1 MVVHKGDGQRGVV
14 LDQGA
19 VQNLG
24 KVVIAA
30 LLGSLVH
37 VVVQGHVKQVHL
49 VAFLLEVFVQG
60 VQVLLPVF
68 AHGVEILSPVL
79 ADGGQEFLDELVID
93 VLDGV
98 QPHAVQVQFPGYPD
112 APFFHFFHH
121 FRVVEVQV
129 GEHEVVIVAVF
140 FVHAFAPA
148 FPVPHDLED
157 GSFFRS
163 GVVVRAGEVVPVPFE
178 VGVLV
183 SAAGEVE
190 AGPAFD
196 FVGVR
201 DFLVPVLLVHFL
213 GHEFFR
219 IVRSGLVVH
228 DGVQVD
234 AHMVFMKG
242 LDGVLEF
249 LLGAVFGAD
258 RVLLVEF
265 P

>member
-1 MVVHKGDGQRGVV
+1 MPRPPRSTQSGSS
-14 LDQGA
+14 
-19 VQNLG
+19 
-24 KVVIAA
+24 AA
-30 LLGSLVH
+30 S
-37 VVVQGHVKQVHL
+37 
-49 VAFLLEVFVQG
+49 
-60 VQVLLPVF
+60 
-68 AHGVEILSPVL
+68 
-79 ADGGQEFLDELVID
+79 D
-93 VLDGV
+93 VYKR
-98 QPHAVQVQFPGYPD
+98 Q
-112 APFFHFFHH
+112 
-121 FRVVEVQV
+121 
-129 GEHEVVIVAVF
+129 
-140 FVHAFAPA
+140 
-148 FPVPHDLED
+148 
-157 GSFFRS
+157 
-163 GVVVRAGEVVPVPFE
+163 VVVRAGEVVPVPFE

-249 LLGAVFGAD
+249 LLCLLYTSDAAD
-258 RVLLVEF
+258 DLLCVDLGGRRII
-265 P
+265 